1 MATIQNFTEL
11 RCWQEARLIAK
22 DVYLLAQS
30 GLFGK
35 DYGLRDQV
43 QRAVVSIGSNI
54 AEGFE
59 RGSNAELVKFLS
71 YAKGSAGEVMSQL
84 YTAFDVGYISQE
96 DLDGMVT
103 RLKNVGAIIARFQV
117 AVRHSNVRG
126 LMYKS
131 SQTEVTGRSF

>member
-1 MATIQNFTEL
+1 MGTIRSFTEL

-22 DVYLLAQS
+22 DVYSLTQS

-35 DYGLRDQV
+35 DYGLKDQV

-84 YTAFDVGYISQE
+84 YTAFDVGYVSQE
-96 DLDGMVT
+96 DLDGMVS
-103 RLKNVGAIIARFQV
+103 RLKNVGAIIARFQST
-117 AVRHSNVRG
+117 VRNSHVRG
-126 LMYKS
+126 LMFKNR
-131 SQTEVTGRSF
+131 QESF

>member
-1 MATIQNFTEL
+1 MATIRSFTEL

-22 DVYLLAQS
+22 DVYLLTRA

-35 DYGLRDQV
+35 DYGLKDQV
-43 QRAVVSIGSNI
+43 QRAAVSIGSNI

-84 YTAFDVGYISQE
+84 YTAFDIGYISQE
-96 DLDGMVT
+96 DLDGMVS
-103 RLKNVGAIIARFQV
+103 RLKSVGASIARFQ
-117 AVRHSNVRG
+117 ATARTSHVRG
-126 LMYKS
+126 LMFKNKQAEAS
-131 SQTEVTGRSF
+131 L

>member
-1 MATIQNFTEL
+1 MATIRSFSEL

-22 DVYLLAQS
+22 DVYLLARS

-96 DLDGMVT
+96 DLDDMVS
-103 RLKNVGAIIARFQV
+103 RLKKIGAIIARFQS
-117 AVRHSNVRG
+117 AVRNSPVRG
-126 LMYKS
+126 LMFKKC
-131 SQTEVTGRSF
+131 QAGVPEV

>member
-1 MATIQNFTEL
+1 MATIQNVTEL
-11 RCWQEARLIAK
+11 RCWQEARLITE

-43 QRAVVSIGSNI
+43 QRAVVSIESNI

-71 YAKGSAGEVMSQL
+71 YAKGP
-84 YTAFDVGYISQE
+84 QE
-96 DLDGMVT
+96 KSCRNCIRHLMWDIFHKKTWMVWWLD
-103 RLKNVGAIIARFQV
+103 
-117 AVRHSNVRG
+117 
-126 LMYKS
+126 
-131 SQTEVTGRSF
+131 